1 MLLSILA
8 MGLSPYVLEIPN
20 EVFTTL
26 KSNLD
31 LLINIQSG
39 ELRICIEK

>member
-1 MLLSILA
+1 MSLSILA
-8 MGLSPYVLEIPN
+8 MGLSPYVLKIPN

-39 ELRICIEK
+39 ELRICIVK